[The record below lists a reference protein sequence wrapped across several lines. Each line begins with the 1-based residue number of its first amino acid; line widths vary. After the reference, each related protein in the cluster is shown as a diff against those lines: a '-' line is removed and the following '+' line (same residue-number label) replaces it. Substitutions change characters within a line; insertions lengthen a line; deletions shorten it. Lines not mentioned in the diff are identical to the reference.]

1 MAMEALAVGL
11 AVVLS
16 NNTGHVDIVSPEWS
30 YPVWQ
35 QHATGDRGGEG
46 GGGLGAPAH
55 VLEGWGESDVD
66 EAVRLLERIYA
77 HRGEAREKGRR
88 AARFVREQLTWE
100 HTGKTFGDILTALS

>member
-1 MAMEALAVGL
+1 MALEALAVGL

-35 QHATGDRGGEG
+35 QHATGDRGGE
-46 GGGLGAPAH
+46 LGAPAH

-66 EAVRLLERIYA
+66 EAVRALERIYA
-77 HRGEAREKGRR
+77 HRGEARERGRR
-88 AARFVREQLTWE
+88 AARFVREQRTWE
-100 HTGKTFGDILTALS
+100 HNGKTFADILTDLS